1 MSPEPVTEEMVP
13 LDTVP
18 EETRLKSEASTPTT
32 GWLKVTEKEAELLT
46 ELPGALIDNTFG
58 NAGEK
63 GTAGT
68 NLSSNLKR
76 SNLIEPEALRAFLF
90 YALPMRLR
98 KVFKRMV
105 RVPKQKPKKQANG
118 RALCIGGAAKV

>member
-1 MSPEPVTEEMVP
+1 MP
-13 LDTVP
+13 LATVP
-18 EETRLKSEASTPTT
+18 EKTRLKSEASTPTT
-32 GWLKVTEKEAELLT
+32 GWLKVTEKEAALLT
-46 ELPGALIDNTFG
+46 ELPGALIDKALG

>member
-1 MSPEPVTEEMVP
+1 MTEKLLLLLVYNPVEIT
-13 LDTVP
+13 
-18 EETRLKSEASTPTT
+18 LKSAASTPTT
-32 GWLKVTEKEAELLT
+32 GWLKVTEKEAELVT
-46 ELPGALIDNTFG
+46 GLPGALIDNTFG

-90 YALPMRLR
+90 WELPKRLR
-98 KVFKRMV
+98 KVFKS
-105 RVPKQKPKKQANG
+105 
-118 RALCIGGAAKV
+118 I